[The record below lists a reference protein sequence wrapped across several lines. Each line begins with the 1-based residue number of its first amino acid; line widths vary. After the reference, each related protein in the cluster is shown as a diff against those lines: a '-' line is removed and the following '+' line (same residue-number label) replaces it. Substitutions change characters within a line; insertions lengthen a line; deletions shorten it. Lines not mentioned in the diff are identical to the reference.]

1 MSMRVPSRRDAL
13 FDASFLDRLE
23 GLRLLSK
30 RHGEHR
36 GASDARSKSMGDG
49 LEFADHRSYQRGDD
63 VRFVDWAYY
72 ARMEQLLVRLFHE
85 HTQPHIS
92 ILIDRSASMTAG
104 GSERFDHALRIAAAL
119 AFVAMGSGATV
130 QLIGFSD
137 RLDAPFVA
145 GRDPQQI
152 LSILDF
158 LAGLV
163 PGETTDLATC
173 CANFNHQF
181 SRCDTA
187 IVLSDFLD
195 AQPSLQTALLPLHD
209 RHRHVLGIHVFAP
222 SDAEPALRG
231 SAELTHAETQQRTTI
246 HVTESVR
253 DAYRTAW
260 AAFTEELDCALT
272 AVGGTVIPAPCDE
285 PFEQLIL
292 HALEH
297 RVVC

>member
-1 MSMRVPSRRDAL
+1 MSGPVPSRRDAL
-13 FDASFLDRLE
+13 VDASFLDRLE

-30 RHGEHR
+30 RHGQHR
-36 GASDARSKSMGDG
+36 GASDTPSKSMGDG

-85 HTQPHIS
+85 HSQPNIS

-104 GSERFDHALRIAAAL
+104 GSARFDHALRIAAAL

-137 RLDAPFVA
+137 RLDPPFVA

-158 LAGLV
+158 LAGLS
-163 PGETTDLATC
+163 TQNSTDLATC
-173 CANFNHQF
+173 CASFNHQF
-181 SRCDTA
+181 SRCDT
-187 IVLSDFLD
+187 VLVISDFLD
-195 AQPSLQTALLPLHD
+195 VAPPLQSALLPLHD

-222 SDAEPALRG
+222 SDADPTFRG
-231 SAELTHAETQQRTTI
+231 TVELTHAETQQRTSL

-260 AAFTEELDCALT
+260 DAFVADLDTALSG
-272 AVGGTVIPAPCDE
+272 VGGTVIPAACDE

-292 HALEH
+292 HTLQH

>member
-1 MSMRVPSRRDAL
+1 MSGPAPSRRDAL
-13 FDASFLDRLE
+13 FDTSFLDRLE

-36 GASDARSKSMGDG
+36 GASDTPSKSMGDG

-85 HTQPHIS
+85 HSQPNIS

-104 GSERFDHALRIAAAL
+104 GSARFDHALRIAAAL

-137 RLDAPFVA
+137 RLDPPFVA

-158 LAGLV
+158 LAGLSAQNS
-163 PGETTDLATC
+163 TDLATC
-173 CANFNHQF
+173 CASFNHQF
-181 SRCDTA
+181 SRCDTV
-187 IVLSDFLD
+187 IVISDFLD
-195 AQPSLQTALLPLHD
+195 VEPPLQSALLPLHD

-222 SDAEPALRG
+222 TDADPTLRG
-231 SAELTHAETQQRTTI
+231 TVELTHAETQQRTAI

-260 AAFTEELDCALT
+260 DAFVADLDCALT
-272 AVGGTVIPAPCDE
+272 GVGGTVIPAACDE

-292 HALEH
+292 HTLQH

>member
-1 MSMRVPSRRDAL
+1 MSGPVPSRRDAL

-36 GASDARSKSMGDG
+36 GASDAQSKSMGDG

-85 HTQPHIS
+85 HSQPHIG

-130 QLIGFSD
+130 QLVGFAQT
-137 RLDAPFVA
+137 LDAPFVA

-158 LAGLV
+158 LAGLSA
-163 PGETTDLATC
+163 GETTDLATC
-173 CANFNHQF
+173 CASFNHQF
-181 SRCDTA
+181 TRCDT
-187 IVLSDFLD
+187 VLVISDFLD
-195 AQPSLQTALLPLHD
+195 AQPSLQAALLPLHD
-209 RHRHVLGIHVFAP
+209 RHRHVVGIHVFAP
-222 SDAEPALRG
+222 RDADPTLRG
-231 SAELTHAETQQRTTI
+231 TAELSHAETQQRTTI

-253 DAYRTAW
+253 DAYRAAW
-260 AAFTEELDCALT
+260 VAFVAELDCALT
-272 AVGGTVIPAPCDE
+272 GAGGTVIPAACDE
-285 PFEQLIL
+285 SFEQLIL
-292 HALEH
+292 HAMQH